1 MGILDGKPKDEPLH
15 YGEVYAIWQFSMAA
29 KACISGYRALIQ
41 HAGDDDLKKIMGKSI
56 SLAEQEARECDRLLK
71 SNGIVPPPDLPDRPE
86 AKLEDIPPGARFADV
101 EIAPMTAADNA
112 AGLIACSQIMGMS
125 IREDVGVLFAKFHAE
140 KAAIGLSVLRLSKE
154 KGWLVPPPLQ
164 IKRAEEVHA

>member
-1 MGILDGKPKDEPLH
+1 LH

-29 KACISGYRALIQ
+29 KACISANRALIQ
-41 HAGDDDLKKIMGKSI
+41 HAGDDDLKKIIGKTI
-56 SLAEQEARECDRLLK
+56 NLAEQEARETDRLLT
-71 SNGIVPPPDLPDRPE
+71 SNGIVPPPDLPERPDV
-86 AKLEDIPPGARFADV
+86 KLEDIPPGIRFTDM
-101 EIAPMTAADNA
+101 EIAPMIAADNA
-112 AGLIACSQIMGMS
+112 AGLIVCSQIMGMS
-125 IREDVGVLFAKFHAE
+125 IREDVGALFAKYHTE